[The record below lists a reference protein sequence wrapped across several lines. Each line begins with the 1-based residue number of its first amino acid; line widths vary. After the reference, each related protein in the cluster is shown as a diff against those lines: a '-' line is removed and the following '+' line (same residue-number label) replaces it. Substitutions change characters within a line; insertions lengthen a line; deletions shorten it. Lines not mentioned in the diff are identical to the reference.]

1 MANSDY
7 KSLAFPMTV
16 GGGPGVVHTVEL
28 TITADVETT
37 PVAAVANKQLYFAA
51 NSGNK
56 AKHDRFSTVATHL
69 MTYGI
74 LVGLAS
80 DGDTK
85 VTASFEQ
92 SGLHTDSTIGLPGYV
107 TKVQRPNAYELAQ
120 TLIGRNDISA
130 VTVKVDGVT
139 QSS

>member
-16 GGGPGVVHTVEL
+16 GGGPGVVHKVALTVV
-28 TITADVETT
+28 AGAETT
-37 PVAAVANKQLYFAA
+37 PVAAVANKQAYFAA
-51 NSGNK
+51 DTTNK

-74 LVGLAS
+74 LVGLES
-80 DGDTK
+80 DGDV

-120 TLIGRNDISA
+120 TLIGRNGITA
-130 VTVKVDGVT
+130 VTVAVDGAAQT
-139 QSS
+139 S